1 MPNQTKASNYRQ
13 MEFLSRIP
21 ALADVESLQREAY
34 QYFNLTAQLPW
45 IYGEPPCGYY
55 LLCSY
60 SGSVDNAPKWAFYT
74 EDGSKRELKWVYETP
89 DLSLIHNMLLCSFSD
104 ETISPEMHNTYAFSS
119 AQGKSENRLASEP
132 VKRAGQ
138 APQVAEEDS
147 TLVGY
152 ELFLQDNRVSES
164 TVLRAVSMTAETY
177 LRSTRQAVV
186 VDNDLQLRIGR
197 LLDGKNTV
205 GDIVKSLSLSK
216 KVWVPIIYNV
226 VKCRL
231 ADIVDVSADI
241 AEISVGSAGGA
252 GQPAPSVEA
261 LKRQMYDSETG
272 ALSFPAFLLILEKEF
287 HRHQV
292 HFRPFSLLILR
303 PQDTKVQV
311 QNPLLNQAQKLSDC
325 LRKSD
330 YLCRYEDTGLAMIL
344 PETDKA
350 EVRGFARKVVVA
362 LTEANSQQEKKFAI
376 KLGFASVPEDGET
389 FNGIIV
395 STLEAEPL
403 VIML

>member
-89 DLSLIHNMLLCSFSD
+89 DLSLIHNMLLCSFAD

-119 AQGKSENRLASEP
+119 GQGKSENKLAAEP

-138 APQVAEEDS
+138 APQIVEQDS
-147 TLVGY
+147 TIVGY
-152 ELFLQDNRVSES
+152 ELFLQDNGVSEN

-177 LRSTRQAVV
+177 LRSTRQAVA

-197 LLDGKNTV
+197 LLDGKNTIS
-205 GDIVKSLSLSK
+205 DIVQSLSLAK
-216 KVWVPIIYNV
+216 QVWVPIIYNV

-231 ADIVDVSADI
+231 AEIVEVKAEELNAARSQAVSSTQA
-241 AEISVGSAGGA
+241 
-252 GQPAPSVEA
+252 APSVEA
-261 LKRQMYDSETG
+261 LKRQMYDSQTG

-287 HRHQV
+287 NRHQV

-303 PQDTKVQV
+303 PQESTVQV
-311 QNPLLNQAQKLSDC
+311 ENPLLDSAQKLSDC

-350 EVRGFARKVVVA
+350 EVRGLARKIVVA
-362 LTEANSQQEKKFAI
+362 LSDSKAQDRKFAV
-376 KLGFASVPEDGET
+376 KMGFASVPEDGET
-389 FNGIIV
+389 FNGLIV
-395 STLEAEPL
+395 SALEAEPL
-403 VIML
+403 VILI